1 MRIRKP
7 NWPLLTGAGIAV
19 LALGC
24 AEQRELATGP
34 EAGGA
39 EAGYAEASLSQK
51 LAQRDASVG
60 SASAV
65 AMSSANMLAPL
76 TYLGDLANGVT
87 VTGSVGPTSIFNSA
101 LWDYY
106 RFCSGA
112 GSTPTIDV
120 HRTTFDMD
128 PALTVFFGT
137 SASTTGLGFFSS
149 SQAGMTFVAFRDDN
163 NGIPHGVG
171 GAFADPRLS
180 ALGLPSTGLYTL
192 AVYDFFGAGPA
203 PQYEIHVAGLTSS
216 LTISMTV
223 DPTELWPPN
232 HRMHLVADDISAS
245 STCDPSPT
253 LSVSVVSDE
262 ALNGR
267 GDGNTD
273 ADWQVVNN
281 SDGTFDVF
289 VRAERSGRGDG
300 RVYTITATATD
311 AFGSTAVETGTV
323 TVRHDRR
330 K

>member
-34 EAGGA
+34 EARD
-39 EAGYAEASLSQK
+39 EAGDAEVSFSQK
-51 LAQRDASVG
+51 LAQLDASVG

-87 VTGSVGPTSIFNSA
+87 VTGSAVFRTFGNSA

-106 RFCSGA
+106 RFCSTA

-120 HRTTFDMD
+120 HRTTNEMD

-137 SASTTGLGFFSS
+137 SASTTGLGPLSS
-149 SQAGMTFVAFRDDN
+149 SQVGMTFVAFRDDN

-171 GAFADPRLS
+171 GFFADPRL
-180 ALGLPSTGLYTL
+180 AGLALPSSGFYTL
-192 AVYDFFGAGPA
+192 AVYDFIGQGPA

-216 LTISMTV
+216 TISMTV

-245 STCDPSPT
+245 SACGPAT
-253 LSVSVVSDE
+253 LTVTVASDE
-262 ALNGR
+262 PLNGR

-273 ADWQVVNN
+273 ADWQVVANN
-281 SDGTFDVF
+281 DGTFDVF
-289 VRAERSGRGDG
+289 VRAERSGNGDG

-311 AFGSTAVETGTV
+311 AFGNTAVETGTV

-330 K
+330 RR